1 MGGNSGIKAEPVE
14 KMNGK
19 LRRIKILEILK
30 KESEPVSG
38 SVLARLTGVSRQ
50 VIVQDITLLRTEQPI
65 LATAKGYL
73 LYPLTEKKIR
83 RTFCV
88 KHSVEQTRDELC
100 AIVDLGGKIL
110 DVMVEHDVYGEIRAD
125 LMLSCRKEIE
135 EFCEKLEK
143 SRSGPLNS
151 ISEGVHYH
159 TVEAESEEILDEIG
173 EKLRLYAI

>member
-1 MGGNSGIKAEPVE
+1 MGGNSRIKADSME

-19 LRRIKILEILK
+19 LRREKILEILK
-30 KESEPVSG
+30 KESEPISG
-38 SVLARLTGVSRQ
+38 SALAAITGVSRQ
-50 VIVQDITLLRTEQPI
+50 VVVQDITLLRTEYPI

-73 LYPLTEKKIR
+73 MYPMAEQKAR

-88 KHSVEQTRDELC
+88 KHTAEQTREELC
-100 AIVDLGGKIL
+100 AIVDLGGKVL

-125 LMLSCRKEIE
+125 LMFSRRKEVE
-135 EFCEKLEK
+135 EFCEKLEM

-159 TVEAESEEILDEIG
+159 TVEAESEDILDEIG